1 MKALIRCFM
10 LGMSIIVLIMM
21 FSFFQ
26 EVNVRQDELNNIVAT
41 AMTQTQTVIKEQIE
55 DKQYKTNNKR
65 YAISNNDEYVAD
77 FTHNL
82 YMLKTTNSDY
92 HITVYGVDY
101 EKGLLDIGVES
112 SFRMW
117 NGQTKALTTR
127 KTGIVE
133 NLDYHG

>member
-10 LGMSIIVLIMM
+10 LGMSIIVLVMM

-55 DKQYKTNNKR
+55 DKQYKTDNKR
-65 YAISNNDEYVAD
+65 YTISNNDEYVAE

-92 HITVYGVDY
+92 RITVYGVDY

-117 NGQTKALTTR
+117 NGQTKTFTTR

>member
-10 LGMSIIVLIMM
+10 LGMSIIVLVMM

-55 DKQYKTNNKR
+55 DKQYKTDNKR
-65 YAISNNDEYVAD
+65 YTISNNDEYVAE
-77 FTHNL
+77 FAHNL

-117 NGQTKALTTR
+117 NGQTKTFTTR

>member
-10 LGMSIIVLIMM
+10 LGMSIIVLVMM

-65 YAISNNDEYVAD
+65 YAISNNDEYVAE

-92 HITVYGVDY
+92 NITVYGVDY
-101 EKGLLDIGVES
+101 EKGLLDIGVKS

-117 NGQTKALTTR
+117 NGQTKTLTTR

>member
-10 LGMSIIVLIMM
+10 LGMSIIVLVMM

-65 YAISNNDEYVAD
+65 YAIS
-77 FTHNL
+77 
-82 YMLKTTNSDY
+82 
-92 HITVYGVDY
+92 
-101 EKGLLDIGVES
+101 
-112 SFRMW
+112 W
-117 NGQTKALTTR
+117 
-127 KTGIVE
+127 
-133 NLDYHG
+133 

>member
-10 LGMSIIVLIMM
+10 LGMSIIILVMM

-26 EVNVRQDELNNIVAT
+26 EVNVRQDELNNIVTT

-65 YAISNNDEYVAD
+65 YAIRNNDEYVAE

-92 HITVYGVDY
+92 RITVYGVDY

-117 NGQTKALTTR
+117 NGKTKTFTTR

>member
-65 YAISNNDEYVAD
+65 YAISNNDEYVAE

-101 EKGLLDIGVES
+101 EKGLLDIGVKS
-112 SFRMW
+112 SFSMW
-117 NGQTKALTTR
+117 NGQTKTLTTR

>member
-10 LGMSIIVLIMM
+10 FGMSIIVLIMM

-65 YAISNNDEYVAD
+65 YAISNNDEYVAE

-117 NGQTKALTTR
+117 NGQTKTLTTR

>member
-65 YAISNNDEYVAD
+65 YAMN
-77 FTHNL
+77 
-82 YMLKTTNSDY
+82 MLKNLHTTY
-92 HITVYGVDY
+92 ICLKLQTTIIT
-101 EKGLLDIGVES
+101 LLCMEWTMKKVCWISV
-112 SFRMW
+112 
-117 NGQTKALTTR
+117 
-127 KTGIVE
+127 
-133 NLDYHG
+133 

>member
-65 YAISNNDEYVAD
+65 YAISNNDEYVAE

-101 EKGLLDIGVES
+101 EKGLLDIGVKS

-117 NGQTKALTTR
+117 NRQTKTLTTR

>member
-65 YAISNNDEYVAD
+65 YAISNNDEYVAE

-117 NGQTKALTTR
+117 NGQTKTLTTR

>member
-10 LGMSIIVLIMM
+10 LGMSIIVLVMM

-65 YAISNNDEYVAD
+65 YAISNNDEYVAE

-117 NGQTKALTTR
+117 NGQTKTLTTR

>member
-10 LGMSIIVLIMM
+10 LGMSIIVLVMM

-55 DKQYKTNNKR
+55 DQEYKTNNKR
-65 YAISNNDEYVAD
+65 YAISNNDEYVAE

-101 EKGLLDIGVES
+101 EKGLLDIGVKS

-117 NGQTKALTTR
+117 NGQTKTLTTR